1 MVTKRIRS
9 EYMKKFKDPKWD
21 TYAKCYEDLL
31 KYRLSRRLLEQAHK
45 PWFWGEWGSETA
57 SSGKST
63 PLSRNKV
70 EPLKTLDEKPERSAC
85 VTPEPAAEA
94 ETQATEV
101 QEREHAETNLVPCD
115 AEVAHPEG
123 QEERDRERSP
133 AVNPDT
139 DTQIQNTPKSKLR
152 SSHKY
157 TRSKVKPQA
166 PKDPDKEN
174 RHPFALYGAGEKQ
187 TDMALKKTHNVGPA
201 ASTAEIHE
209 SALRAKTRREVEKQM
224 KRFDKQRARSADLEK
239 SRNKII
245 PDFNPWM
252 TEYMRCFSARSR

>member
-1 MVTKRIRS
+1 MQ
-9 EYMKKFKDPKWD
+9 D
-21 TYAKCYEDLL
+21 
-31 KYRLSRRLLEQAHK
+31 
-45 PWFWGEWGSETA
+45 
-57 SSGKST
+57 
-63 PLSRNKV
+63 
-70 EPLKTLDEKPERSAC
+70 
-85 VTPEPAAEA
+85 
-94 ETQATEV
+94 
-101 QEREHAETNLVPCD
+101 REHADNNLVPCD

-123 QEERDRERSP
+123 EEVRGKERSP
-133 AVNPDT
+133 AVNPDS
-139 DTQIQNTPKSKLR
+139 DTQIQNMPKSKRR

-187 TDMALKKTHNVGPA
+187 TDMASKKTHNVGPA

-209 SALRAKTRREVEKQM
+209 SALRAKTRREVEKQI